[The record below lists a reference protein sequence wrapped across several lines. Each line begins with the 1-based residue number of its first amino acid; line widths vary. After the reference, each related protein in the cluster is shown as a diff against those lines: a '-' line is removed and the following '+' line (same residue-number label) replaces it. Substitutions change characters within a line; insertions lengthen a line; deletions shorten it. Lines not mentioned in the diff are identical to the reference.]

1 MTKEHHLEDQEIAAA
16 VAGLPLT
23 EGASDHLQVC
33 EHCSQQVVQL
43 AGLIGRRGR
52 KLADGAPDWDR
63 QREQILARLDEAP
76 VVRSGTGL
84 RWSRPLLAAA
94 AAAVAAFGLSVAEL
108 PRPASEA
115 RGKSGMAVEEV
126 LAEVDAVLDDDTLP
140 GFEAIDPGL
149 DDPGAL
155 VNGTT

>member
-1 MTKEHHLEDQEIAAA
+1 MTKKHHLEDQEIAAA

-23 EGASDHLQVC
+23 EDAADHLQLC
-33 EHCSQQVVQL
+33 EHCSQQVVEL
-43 AGLIGRRGR
+43 AGLIGCRGR
-52 KLADGAPDWDR
+52 KLAGEAPDWHR
-63 QREQILARLDEAP
+63 QRELVLARLGEP
-76 VVRSGTGL
+76 VAADVTSPRRL
-84 RWSRPLLAAA
+84 WPLLAAA

-115 RGKSGMAVEEV
+115 RGEPRMAVEEV